1 MNEDQSGG
9 ETGITGSYEIADF
22 EERLRNHS
30 DGFSK
35 ALEDA
40 LDKAAKEKRILPGK
54 EYDSVVR
61 QSIVIKYTNPP
72 WVGDY
77 KVWID
82 PKERP

>member
-9 ETGITGSYEIADF
+9 DTGITGSYEVDF
-22 EERLRNHS
+22 DARLQNHS

-35 ALEDA
+35 ALENA
-40 LDKAAKEKRILPGK
+40 LEMAAKEKKILPDK

-61 QSIVIKYTNPP
+61 HSIVIKYTNPP